1 MADQKISQL
10 PTITGANM
18 ADNDKFVLVDTSG
31 NATVATTRAEFFKST
46 PDISVNGTI
55 TSDGLTVDGISTNI
69 NGTNI

>member
-31 NATVATTRAEFFKST
+31 DATVATTRS
-46 PDISVNGTI
+46 
-55 TSDGLTVDGISTNI
+55 
-69 NGTNI
+69 